1 MLAVSLLLLSVAFLS
16 LNIDIGASTCPP
28 TSGGIYLMQGSLCNI
43 SNNTYFQ
50 DIEIRSNLL
59 ECGLPG
65 YGADGGELIGPNGA
79 VPCPGSNSNLEC
91 AVGSGANITISI
103 QSTNNILTSGEG
115 WYRCCLPTNCSDPDA
130 YIISFKIYRW
140 VEITGITVDLPLDI
154 KLLPQ
159 TYTLHA
165 IKVGHKDNVLL
176 NNATWYYE
184 SGSDSTEITTGL
196 CSGQSGYNCSI
207 GNGVLLH
214 QSNGSYDYTLTVT
227 WNGESITSGIL
238 SQLNNNGDHVFRFYL
253 HYGYNDDNIK
263 RNRYHTVAVPKSAPS
278 SVIIVSK
285 TDMTVSLHWTPLDSS
300 DADGYVVYVTN
311 DTDTVQRVQV
321 EGSSNTAFTVNGL
334 QRGTTYSITI
344 RAYQKLVGPPSSTIT
359 VQTLP
364 ITQVSSSSLLYVHQ
378 PVSASGSATPT
389 LDSVKSKYTS
399 ATFAAASAITG
410 FSILMILLVITITA
424 IYVKTRLTRTRTHYI
439 KEVTSGSQGGSIL
452 QAEETDVETV
462 LSYLG
467 VYSDFD
473 PQILPTLP
481 IPLEDLAIHLD
492 SCHNS
497 NGFERQFKVPIEDD
511 DNRILLD
518 TNPNLDMCQ
527 REFIN
532 ANYVD
537 GYSSSKKYITTQG
550 PMKNTS
556 VDFWYLIW
564 QERPVYIV
572 MLTKLK
578 EGGKSKCRQYWPNSV
593 TEQEKFG
600 PFTVLLKNTDTYPD
614 FVIRQLCITIQDGSN
629 DSHTLTQYHLTTW
642 PDQGVPDYA
651 TSLMTLYKRVM
662 KTWFPSQGPILV
674 HCSAGIGRTGIFI
687 AIDLAL
693 EQAKKE
699 GVIDFAGIVNR
710 LRQQRMKMVQSL
722 DQYVFL
728 HDAVFEEIICGK
740 TEILI
745 ENYIMEIQ
753 KLKKNDPSINCT
765 GIEAQYHLLCELT
778 PDPNDVECKSANA
791 HSNKNRSNNYLPPD
805 KYIVALKDTNDDYIN
820 ASYLNGYQ
828 GKKEFIIA
836 QSPMENT
843 MRDFW
848 KMIVDYKVSTI
859 VMLCGDEDCCYQYWT
874 GSKTHGE
881 FSVEVNNERSANGY
895 TERNLKLSFDKE
907 SRSVLK
913 LQVTDW
919 PQDGVVRK
927 AGTILQVINEVR
939 NRQKR
944 GPVVVHCSDTVSR
957 SGVYCSVSIAL
968 EQCIKEGVV
977 DVFQVTKTVRRSKP
991 GAVTTPEQYDS
1002 IYDIIDLYIQTTN
1015 K

>member
-28 TSGGIYLMQGSLCNI
+28 TS
-43 SNNTYFQ
+43 

-321 EGSSNTAFTVNGL
+321 EGN
-334 QRGTTYSITI
+334 
-344 RAYQKLVGPPSSTIT
+344 
-359 VQTLP
+359 
-364 ITQVSSSSLLYVHQ
+364 
-378 PVSASGSATPT
+378 
-389 LDSVKSKYTS
+389 TS

-497 NGFERQFKVPIEDD
+497 NGFERQFKNLYSGEEKPCTVGYSEENKPLNRLKNVTVYD

>member
-1 MLAVSLLLLSVAFLS
+1 
-16 LNIDIGASTCPP
+16 
-28 TSGGIYLMQGSLCNI
+28 MQGSLCNI

-364 ITQVSSSSLLYVHQ
+364 N
-378 PVSASGSATPT
+378 
-389 LDSVKSKYTS
+389 TS

-424 IYVKTRLTRTRTHYI
+424 IYVNGEEKPCTVGYSEENKPLNRL
-439 KEVTSGSQGGSIL
+439 KNVT
-452 QAEETDVETV
+452 
-462 LSYLG
+462 
-467 VYSDFD
+467 VY
-473 PQILPTLP
+473 
-481 IPLEDLAIHLD
+481 
-492 SCHNS
+492 
-497 NGFERQFKVPIEDD
+497 D